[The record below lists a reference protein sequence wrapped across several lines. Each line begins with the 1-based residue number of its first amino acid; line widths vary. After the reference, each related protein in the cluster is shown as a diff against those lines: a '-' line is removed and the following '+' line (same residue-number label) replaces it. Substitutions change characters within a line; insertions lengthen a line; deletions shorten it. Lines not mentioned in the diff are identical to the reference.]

1 MAAWEG
7 VKADCESTQVLAVGG
22 GKMKWG
28 ETGKA
33 GSLNGCPVSGSI

>member
-1 MAAWEG
+1 MAAWES

-28 ETGKA
+28 RQEKQA
-33 GSLNGCPVSGSI
+33 A